1 MTATAKDGPEGF
13 GRIRAAS
20 RFLKNLTTLGAVI
33 ILGFGVAF
41 AAFPVWFDQLIIN
54 AFPELT
60 IATGITPFKRTGLL
74 VLMAFPLAVTLYGL
88 WHARLLFA
96 SYEKGEIFTSRAAGH
111 IRLVGLAMLINA
123 ILSPL
128 VHTLG
133 SILLTYDN
141 MAGSRAIAVS
151 LSSDS
156 YSLLL
161 TGGLLIVIGWVMHE
175 AARLSEENRQFV

>member
-1 MTATAKDGPEGF
+1 MMATVKDASEGF

-33 ILGFGVAF
+33 IVGFSVSF
-41 AAFPVWFDQLIIN
+41 AAIPVWFDHLIAN
-54 AFPELT
+54 AFPDLT
-60 IATGITPFKRTGLL
+60 IATGITPFKRIGLL
-74 VLMAFPLAVTLYGL
+74 ALMAFPLAVTLYGL

-96 SYEKGEIFTSRAAGH
+96 SYERGEVFTSTAAGH

-123 ILSPL
+123 ILSVA

-151 LSSDS
+151 FSSDT
-156 YSLLL
+156 YSLVL
-161 TGGLLIVIGWVMHE
+161 TGGLLIVIGWVMRE

>member
-1 MTATAKDGPEGF
+1 MTAAAKDAPEGLA
-13 GRIRAAS
+13 RIRAAS

-33 ILGFGVAF
+33 ILGFGIAF
-41 AAFPVWFDQLIIN
+41 AAFPTWFDQLINN

-60 IATGITPFKRTGLL
+60 IATGITPLKRVGLL
-74 VLMAFPLAVTLYGL
+74 ALMAFPLAVTLYGL
-88 WHARLLFA
+88 WHARLLFT
-96 SYEKGEIFTSRAAGH
+96 SYEKGEVFTGRAAGH

-123 ILSPL
+123 ILSPV

-141 MAGSRAIAVS
+141 MAGSRAIAIS
-151 LSSDS
+151 LSSDT

-161 TGGLLIVIGWVMHE
+161 TGGLLIVIGWVMRE